1 MKEYSVDRELDDL
14 DKAIL
19 RELQM
24 DSRMSNVEVANRVN
38 LSPPAV
44 HARIR
49 RLEQLGYIRQ
59 YVTLVD
65 REKIGYDMLCF
76 VSVTL
81 QLHQPDKVESFRQA
95 ILQMPEVLE
104 CHLVTGDFDYLLKVV
119 VRN

>member
-1 MKEYSVDRELDDL
+1 MKEYSVDRELDEL

-59 YVTLVD
+59 YVTLWTG
-65 REKIGYDMLCF
+65 KNSATTCCASS
-76 VSVTL
+76 VSRSNSTNPTKCRIFATRFCRCL
-81 QLHQPDKVESFRQA
+81 
-95 ILQMPEVLE
+95 
-104 CHLVTGDFDYLLKVV
+104 
-119 VRN
+119 